1 MNVSQ
6 KEINAV
12 LNALDQFEEIGVCET
27 RQDYIRIMSFFRDT
41 INNRI
46 NNCKEYLEL
55 GIDYE

>member
-1 MNVSQ
+1 MKVSQ

-12 LNALDQFEEIGVCET
+12 LDALQQFEEIGVCEN